1 MSDWVLVFHATEA
14 PSDPALLAAGARLR
28 DVTDLATRSGL
39 EAGALAHQS
48 RILGV
53 LTRAAAA
60 VVATPTAEALLD
72 ALLGHLLDAVP
83 ARRGVVALFE
93 GDPPAAALAAARSLE
108 GPLPVAVD
116 PAVAERLLRSQGAF
130 LAPRVAAEDG
140 SVRSVLCAPLWF
152 SGAPPSPE
160 RIAGCVAL
168 EGPAD
173 PSPFKEE
180 HLQLVTAV
188 ANLAASRLETL
199 QLREE
204 TADKRR
210 LEEDLRGAARIQA
223 SLLPEETPAVP
234 GWELA
239 GSTRLCSEVGADYYD
254 FSPDDGGLLL
264 ALGDVAGKG
273 LAAALLMAS
282 LRAAVR
288 ARLARGRPPA
298 PRGGRRQRQ
307 PATDGAREPLRDALP
322 RPPRDRDRRAAVGQR
337 RPRGASRRASR
348 RQPRGPRRHRDDPR
362 LLPRRALGGGPD
374 RARARATS
382 SSSCPTASSRPPA
395 RPPATW
401 SPSAS
406 PPWSG
411 PTGGASASALLGAL
425 QEAVDE
431 SLGGKRRADDHTFVV
446 VRRQPDSVALA
457 HVLDAEGQRVAPG
470 GGDVVRPLRVVVARR
485 LHQAPRPQVVELRP
499 DVEVAAAVA
508 LGEAGQVAAG
518 EAALLALH
526 RDRDDVQRV
535 LEHAGLPLHVDAAE
549 LLADLLGGRR

>member
-1 MSDWVLVFHATEA
+1 MPHLRLASGGGPSEVFVLREDRVVLGRAHDCDLILPDVLLSRRHAEVVRGPGGWALRDLGSLNGTRLNGLRLQAEELLRDGDEIGMSDWVLVFHATEA

-39 EAGALAHQS
+39 EAGALANQS

-83 ARRGVVALFE
+83 ARRGVVAIFE

-199 QLREE
+199 QLREQ

-254 FSPDDGGLLL
+254 FSPDGGGLLL

-288 ARLARGRPPA
+288 AVWREGDPLPRAVAGVNDNLRQTVPANRYATLFLARLETATGELRWINAGHAGPLVARADGRHEVLEGTGTILGCFPDARWEEGRTVLGPGDVLVLLSDGVLEAARAAASDLEPERLA
-298 PRGGRRQRQ
+298 
-307 PATDGAREPLRDALP
+307 ALV
-322 RPPRDRDRRAAVGQR
+322 RANR
-337 RPRGASRRASR
+337 
-348 RQPRGPRRHRDDPR
+348 
-362 LLPRRALGGGPD
+362 
-374 RARARATS
+374 
-382 SSSCPTASSRPPA
+382 
-395 RPPATW
+395 
-401 SPSAS
+401 
-406 PPWSG
+406 
-411 PTGGASASALLGAL
+411 GASASALLGAL
-425 QEAVDE
+425 QEAVDQ

-446 VRRQPDSVALA
+446 VRRQPD
-457 HVLDAEGQRVAPG
+457 Q
-470 GGDVVRPLRVVVARR
+470 
-485 LHQAPRPQVVELRP
+485 
-499 DVEVAAAVA
+499 
-508 LGEAGQVAAG
+508 
-518 EAALLALH
+518 
-526 RDRDDVQRV
+526 
-535 LEHAGLPLHVDAAE
+535 
-549 LLADLLGGRR
+549 

>member
-1 MSDWVLVFHATEA
+1 
-14 PSDPALLAAGARLR
+14 
-28 DVTDLATRSGL
+28 
-39 EAGALAHQS
+39 
-48 RILGV
+48 
-53 LTRAAAA
+53 
-60 VVATPTAEALLD
+60 
-72 ALLGHLLDAVP
+72 
-83 ARRGVVALFE
+83 
-93 GDPPAAALAAARSLE
+93 
-108 GPLPVAVD
+108 VD
-116 PAVAERLLRSQGAF
+116 PAVAERLLRSQGAY
-130 LAPRVAAEDG
+130 LAPRVLAEDG

-288 ARLARGRPPA
+288 AVWREGDPLPRAVAGVNDNLRQTVPANRYATLFLARLETATGELRWVNAGHAGPLVARADGSHEVLEGTGTILGCFPHARWEERRTALGPGDVLVLLSDGVLEAARAAASDLGPERLA
-298 PRGGRRQRQ
+298 
-307 PATDGAREPLRDALP
+307 ALV
-322 RPPRDRDRRAAVGQR
+322 RANR
-337 RPRGASRRASR
+337 
-348 RQPRGPRRHRDDPR
+348 
-362 LLPRRALGGGPD
+362 
-374 RARARATS
+374 
-382 SSSCPTASSRPPA
+382 
-395 RPPATW
+395 
-401 SPSAS
+401 
-406 PPWSG
+406 
-411 PTGGASASALLGAL
+411 GASASALLGAL
-425 QEAVDE
+425 QEAVDQ
-431 SLGGKRRADDHTFVV
+431 SLGGKQRADDHTFVV
-446 VRRQPDSVALA
+446 VRRQPD
-457 HVLDAEGQRVAPG
+457 Q
-470 GGDVVRPLRVVVARR
+470 
-485 LHQAPRPQVVELRP
+485 
-499 DVEVAAAVA
+499 
-508 LGEAGQVAAG
+508 
-518 EAALLALH
+518 
-526 RDRDDVQRV
+526 
-535 LEHAGLPLHVDAAE
+535 
-549 LLADLLGGRR
+549 

>member
-1 MSDWVLVFHATEA
+1 VPHLRLASGGGPSEVFVLREDRVVLGRAHDCDLILPDVLLSRRHAEVVRGPGGWALRDLGSLNGTRLNGLRIEREEPLCDGDEIGMSDWVLVFHATEA

-83 ARRGVVALFE
+83 ARRGVVATFE
-93 GDPPAAALAAARSLE
+93 GDPPAAALAAARALE
-108 GPLPVAVD
+108 GPPPVAVD
-116 PAVAERLLRSQGAF
+116 PAVAERLLRSQGAY
-130 LAPRVAAEDG
+130 LAPRVLAEDG

-152 SGAPPSPE
+152 SGAPPSSE

-288 ARLARGRPPA
+288 AVWREGDPLPRAVAGVNDNLRQTVPANRYATLFLARLETATGELRWVNAGHAGPLVARADGRHEVLEATGTILGCFPDARWEESRTVLGPGDVLVLLSDGVLEAARAAASDLGPERLA
-298 PRGGRRQRQ
+298 
-307 PATDGAREPLRDALP
+307 ALV
-322 RPPRDRDRRAAVGQR
+322 RANR
-337 RPRGASRRASR
+337 
-348 RQPRGPRRHRDDPR
+348 
-362 LLPRRALGGGPD
+362 
-374 RARARATS
+374 
-382 SSSCPTASSRPPA
+382 
-395 RPPATW
+395 
-401 SPSAS
+401 
-406 PPWSG
+406 
-411 PTGGASASALLGAL
+411 GASASALLGAL
-425 QEAVDE
+425 QEAVE
-431 SLGGKRRADDHTFVV
+431 QSLGGKRRADDHTFVV
-446 VRRQPDSVALA
+446 VRRQPAPER
-457 HVLDAEGQRVAPG
+457 AE
-470 GGDVVRPLRVVVARR
+470 
-485 LHQAPRPQVVELRP
+485 
-499 DVEVAAAVA
+499 
-508 LGEAGQVAAG
+508 
-518 EAALLALH
+518 
-526 RDRDDVQRV
+526 
-535 LEHAGLPLHVDAAE
+535 
-549 LLADLLGGRR
+549 